1 MLFECWINN
10 KSTERMTIT
19 LFRSIVMFS
28 SGTDGISRNIQ
39 TKCGKYMRMFLG
51 ILPVPHNI
59 AMELNNVMK
68 L

>member
-1 MLFECWINN
+1 
-10 KSTERMTIT
+10 MTIT